1 MTPTKQPTPAARF
14 VGALSRLESEDRGTD
29 RATMAALRAGLRA
42 SNGVAT
48 EMMPFVAPFLPER
61 ESKRD
66 EHFFQVAAL
75 FALHPQNTFSGTF
88 ASAFRLLA
96 DKGSD
101 SIEKR
106 FQMLLTCEGEQL
118 FRHLQQCVSLLHSEN
133 IPVNW
138 RRLLE
143 DLTFHSWDNPERPLQ
158 LHWAREFYRKP
169 ALPID
174 PSDTASSKAA
184 I

>member
-1 MTPTKQPTPAARF
+1 MTSIKQPTPAARF

-66 EHFFQVAAL
+66 EHFFQIAAL
-75 FALHPQNTFSGTF
+75 FALHPQNTFFGTF
-88 ASAFRLLA
+88 AGAFRELA
-96 DKGSD
+96 DDKGSE

-106 FQMLLTCEGEQL
+106 FQMLLACEGEQL
-118 FRHLQQCVSLLHSEN
+118 FRHLQQCVSLLHSGN

-143 DLTFHSWDNPERPLQ
+143 DLTLHSWDDPERPLQ
-158 LHWAREFYRKP
+158 LRWAREFYHKP
-169 ALPID
+169 VLLE
-174 PSDTASSKAA
+174 SL
-184 I
+184 

>member
-1 MTPTKQPTPAARF
+1 MTQYKQPTPAARL
-14 VGALSRLESEDRGTD
+14 VGALVRLESEDRGTD

-42 SNGVAT
+42 SNGVAV

-61 ESKRD
+61 ESERD
-66 EHFFQVAAL
+66 NHFFQVAAL

-88 ASAFRLLA
+88 ASAFRTLA

-106 FQMLLTCEGEQL
+106 FQMLLACESDQL
-118 FRHLQQCVSLLHSEN
+118 FRQLQQCVSLLHSEN

-143 DLTFHSWDNPERPLQ
+143 DLTFGSWDDPERPLQ
-158 LHWAREFYRKP
+158 LRWAREFYRKP
-169 ALPID
+169 ALPAN
-174 PSDTASSKAA
+174 PTDTTSTNS
-184 I
+184 